1 MYFLQYDCFKLQKR
15 LRSLWHINTYCG
27 IASLTFMLSSVQ
39 HMQHML
45 QHSMYAFIYIR
56 FLEAHIFTPPITWF
70 LLHRLELLE
79 CFKINSRTYP
89 CLVAQIYNTFS
100 LLLPFSLSFDWKA
113 SWEQGHDA
121 FCLGFCRL
129 LITVYTGLNANNI
142 PDPIN

>member
-1 MYFLQYDCFKLQKR
+1 
-15 LRSLWHINTYCG
+15 
-27 IASLTFMLSSVQ
+27 MLSSVQ

-56 FLEAHIFTPPITWF
+56 FLEAHTFTPPITWF

-79 CFKINSRTYP
+79 CFKINYRTYP
-89 CLVAQIYNTFS
+89 CLVAQIYNT
-100 LLLPFSLSFDWKA
+100 FSLSFDWKA

-129 LITVYTGLNANNI
+129 LITVYTLDQMLIIFQIPLTKAAFLLVLCSFFLRVLNNWNSNFEYEL
-142 PDPIN
+142 PEGMINALWF